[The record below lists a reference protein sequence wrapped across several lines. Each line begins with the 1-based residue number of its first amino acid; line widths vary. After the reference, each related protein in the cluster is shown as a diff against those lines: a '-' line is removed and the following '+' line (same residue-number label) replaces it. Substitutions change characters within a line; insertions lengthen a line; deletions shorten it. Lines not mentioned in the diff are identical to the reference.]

1 MIFVLQN
8 GWSPLNA
15 ASWKGHL
22 DVVKTLLEAGANINQ
37 ATKDGKTSLDLA
49 VERGHN
55 ETIQLLKT
63 YQNKLLLTHQAQL
76 ANERARIAEERATRV
91 EQELSETKLH
101 YEALLQQADEKAKRA
116 DKRAKQELLETKQ
129 HYDALQQQIRLQV
142 QLSEERVTRAEQ
154 ELLEIKRQRDA
165 MQQQTR
171 LQVQNAD
178 ERARRAEERATTAE
192 KEHLGTKQQ
201 RDAMQQQMRL
211 QVQRAGVRARRAEE
225 RATTAE
231 KEHLETKQQRDA
243 MQQQMRLQVQRAD
256 ERAKRAEERASTTEK
271 EHLETK
277 QQRDAMQQQMRLQ
290 VQRADERARWA
301 EERAS
306 TAEKEHLETK
316 QQRDAMQ
323 QQMRLQVQRADERAR
338 RAEERASTTEKE
350 HLETKQQRDAMQQQ
364 MRLQVQRADE
374 RARRA
379 EERASTAEKE
389 HLETKQQRDAMQQQ
403 IRLQVQRAD
412 ERARRAEERAS
423 TAEREHL
430 ETKQQRD
437 AMQQQIRL
445 QVQQADERAARADQ
459 QIPDYMKS
467 SWRVG
472 RDEIEETGEVPL
484 GVGGWGEV
492 RVATFRGARVA
503 AKFIHN
509 TIISPHNVNLF
520 LREMHMAA
528 SVRHPNLLLFIG
540 ASLDDNKP
548 VILTELMPTNL
559 RSIIVSIPHDHV
571 ITIGIDVARGLNYL
585 HLMRPDPIIHRDVSS
600 ANVLLE
606 PIRPGNWKAKVS
618 DYGSANFLSKVITM
632 GPGNPSYAAPESF
645 NPKLQSPKMDVYSY
659 GILLLEMATG
669 QFPDHKL
676 QAMQL
681 DTLPWQE
688 MAKMIRSSPEDLTP
702 ASSKCT
708 QLWIPHPPL
717 RHCPTLVSVSR
728 QLTSSNQMGSLE
740 LPAPNHGQEGAKQEL
755 YLHVSQAKFT
765 TAPDGVHHHYTQT
778 SSDIIHLLLWW
789 TGSGTKTKAEYPLDL
804 CLREA

>member
-1 MIFVLQN
+1 MYNCYFLQ
-8 GWSPLNA
+8 L
-15 ASWKGHL
+15 H
-22 DVVKTLLEAGANINQ
+22 
-37 ATKDGKTSLDLA
+37 
-49 VERGHN
+49 
-55 ETIQLLKT
+55 
-63 YQNKLLLTHQAQL
+63 LTHQAQL
-76 ANERARIAEERATRV
+76 ANERARIAEERATRI

-116 DKRAKQELLETKQ
+116 DKRANQELLETKQ
-129 HYDALQQQIRLQV
+129 QRDALQQQIRLQV
-142 QLSEERVTRAEQ
+142 QLSEERATRAEQ

-178 ERARRAEERATTAE
+178 ERARRAEERA
-192 KEHLGTKQQ
+192 
-201 RDAMQQQMRL
+201 
-211 QVQRAGVRARRAEE
+211 
-225 RATTAE
+225 
-231 KEHLETKQQRDA
+231 
-243 MQQQMRLQVQRAD
+243 
-256 ERAKRAEERASTTEK
+256 
-271 EHLETK
+271 
-277 QQRDAMQQQMRLQ
+277 
-290 VQRADERARWA
+290 
-301 EERAS
+301 S

-316 QQRDAMQ
+316 QQRDAM
-323 QQMRLQVQRADERAR
+323 E
-338 RAEERASTTEKE
+338 
-350 HLETKQQRDAMQQQ
+350 QQ

-403 IRLQVQRAD
+403 TRLQVHNAD
-412 ERARRAEERAS
+412 ERARRAEERAT
-423 TAEREHL
+423 TAEKEHL

-437 AMQQQIRL
+437 AMEQQIRL
-445 QVQQADERAARADQ
+445 QVQQADERAARAEQ

-467 SWRVG
+467 SWRVE
-472 RDEIEETGEVPL
+472 RDEIEETGEEPL

-509 TIISPHNVNLF
+509 AIISPHNINLF

-540 ASLDDNKP
+540 ALLDDNKP
-548 VILTELMPTNL
+548 VILTELMPKNL
-559 RSIIVSIPHDHV
+559 RSIIVALPRDHV
-571 ITIGIDVARGLNYL
+571 ITIGMDVARGLNYL

-600 ANVLLE
+600 ANALLE
-606 PIRPGNWKAKVS
+606 PIGPGNWKAKVS

-632 GPGNPSYAAPESF
+632 GPGNASYAAPESF

-688 MAKMIRSSPEDLTP
+688 MAMMIRRCICDDPASRPTMNDLLPDLT
-702 ASSKCT
+702 
-708 QLWIPHPPL
+708 
-717 RHCPTLVSVSR
+717 
-728 QLTSSNQMGSLE
+728 
-740 LPAPNHGQEGAKQEL
+740 
-755 YLHVSQAKFT
+755 
-765 TAPDGVHHHYTQT
+765 D
-778 SSDIIHLLLWW
+778 
-789 TGSGTKTKAEYPLDL
+789 LDK
-804 CLREA
+804 

>member
-1 MIFVLQN
+1 MPFVLQN
-8 GWSPLNA
+8 GCSPLNA
-15 ASWKGHL
+15 ASFHGHL
-22 DVVKTLLEAGANINQ
+22 DVVKTLLEAGANIDH
-37 ATKDGKTSLDLA
+37 ATKDGRTSLDLA
-49 VERGHN
+49 VAQSHKA
-55 ETIQLLKT
+55 TIQLLKT
-63 YQNKLLLTHQAQL
+63 YPNKLHLTHQAQL
-76 ANERARIAEERATRV
+76 ANERARIAEERATRI

-116 DKRAKQELLETKQ
+116 DKRANQELLETKQ

-154 ELLEIKRQRDA
+154 ELLEMKRQRDA

-192 KEHLGTKQQ
+192 KEHL
-201 RDAMQQQMRL
+201 
-211 QVQRAGVRARRAEE
+211 
-225 RATTAE
+225 
-231 KEHLETKQQRDA
+231 ETKQQRDA
-243 MQQQMRLQVQRAD
+243 MQQQMRLQVQQAD
-256 ERAKRAEERASTTEK
+256 ERARRAEERA
-271 EHLETK
+271 
-277 QQRDAMQQQMRLQ
+277 R
-290 VQRADERARWA
+290 
-301 EERAS
+301 
-306 TAEKEHLETK
+306 TAENEHLETK

-338 RAEERASTTEKE
+338 RAEERA
-350 HLETKQQRDAMQQQ
+350 R
-364 MRLQVQRADE
+364 
-374 RARRA
+374 
-379 EERASTAEKE
+379 TAEME

-403 IRLQVQRAD
+403 IRL
-412 ERARRAEERAS
+412 
-423 TAEREHL
+423 L
-430 ETKQQRD
+430 
-437 AMQQQIRL
+437 
-445 QVQQADERAARADQ
+445 VQQADERAARADQ

-467 SWRVG
+467 SWRVEQ
-472 RDEIEETGEVPL
+472 DEIEETGEEPL

-492 RVATFRGARVA
+492 RVAMFRGARVA

-509 TIISPHNVNLF
+509 AIISPHNINLF

-540 ASLDDNKP
+540 ATLDDNKP

-559 RSIIVSIPHDHV
+559 RSIIVALPQDHV

-606 PIRPGNWKAKVS
+606 PIGSDNWKAKVS

-632 GPGNPSYAAPESF
+632 VPGNPFYAAPESF

-688 MAKMIRSSPEDLTP
+688 MAVMIRRCICDDPASRPTMKDLLPDLT
-702 ASSKCT
+702 
-708 QLWIPHPPL
+708 
-717 RHCPTLVSVSR
+717 
-728 QLTSSNQMGSLE
+728 
-740 LPAPNHGQEGAKQEL
+740 
-755 YLHVSQAKFT
+755 
-765 TAPDGVHHHYTQT
+765 D
-778 SSDIIHLLLWW
+778 
-789 TGSGTKTKAEYPLDL
+789 LDK
-804 CLREA
+804 

>member
-1 MIFVLQN
+1 MMTFVLQN

-15 ASWKGHL
+15 ASDNGHL

-37 ATKDGKTSLDLA
+37 ANKDGRTSLDLA
-49 VERGHN
+49 VKQGHN

-63 YQNKLLLTHQAQL
+63 CPNKLHLTHQAQL
-76 ANERARIAEERATRV
+76 ANERARIAEERVTRI

-116 DKRAKQELLETKQ
+116 DKRANQELLETKQ

-142 QLSEERVTRAEQ
+142 QLLEERAKRAEQ

-192 KEHLGTKQQ
+192 KEHL
-201 RDAMQQQMRL
+201 
-211 QVQRAGVRARRAEE
+211 
-225 RATTAE
+225 
-231 KEHLETKQQRDA
+231 ETKQQRDA
-243 MQQQMRLQVQRAD
+243 MQQQTRIQVQNAG
-256 ERAKRAEERASTTEK
+256 ERARRAEERASTE
-271 EHLETK
+271 
-277 QQRDAMQQQMRLQ
+277 
-290 VQRADERARWA
+290 
-301 EERAS
+301 
-306 TAEKEHLETK
+306 EKEHLETK

-338 RAEERASTTEKE
+338 RAEERARTAEKE

-364 MRLQVQRADE
+364 MRLQVQ
-374 RARRA
+374 
-379 EERASTAEKE
+379 
-389 HLETKQQRDAMQQQ
+389 
-403 IRLQVQRAD
+403 
-412 ERARRAEERAS
+412 
-423 TAEREHL
+423 
-430 ETKQQRD
+430 
-437 AMQQQIRL
+437 
-445 QVQQADERAARADQ
+445 QADERAARAEQ

-467 SWRVG
+467 SWRVE
-472 RDEIEETGEVPL
+472 RDEIEETGEEPL

-492 RVATFRGARVA
+492 RVAKFRGVRVA

-509 TIISPHNVNLF
+509 AIISPHNINLF

-540 ASLDDNKP
+540 ASLDDKKP

-559 RSIIVSIPHDHV
+559 RSIIVALPQDHV
-571 ITIGIDVARGLNYL
+571 ITIGIDVAHGLNYL

-606 PIRPGNWKAKVS
+606 PIGPGNWKAKVS
-618 DYGSANFLSKVITM
+618 DYGSANFLSKVVTM
-632 GPGNPSYAAPESF
+632 VPGNPFYAAPESF

-688 MAKMIRSSPEDLTP
+688 MAMMIRRCICDDPASRPTMKDLLPDLT
-702 ASSKCT
+702 
-708 QLWIPHPPL
+708 
-717 RHCPTLVSVSR
+717 
-728 QLTSSNQMGSLE
+728 
-740 LPAPNHGQEGAKQEL
+740 
-755 YLHVSQAKFT
+755 
-765 TAPDGVHHHYTQT
+765 D
-778 SSDIIHLLLWW
+778 
-789 TGSGTKTKAEYPLDL
+789 LDK
-804 CLREA
+804 

>member
-1 MIFVLQN
+1 MPFVLQN

-15 ASWKGHL
+15 ASRNGHL
-22 DVVKTLLEAGANINQ
+22 DVVETLLEAGANINQ
-37 ATKDGKTSLDLA
+37 ADKDGKTSLDLA

-55 ETIQLLKT
+55 ETVQLLKT
-63 YQNKLLLTHQAQL
+63 LPSQAQL
-76 ANERARIAEERATRV
+76 ANERARIAEESATRV

-116 DKRAKQELLETKQ
+116 DMRANQELLETKQ

-142 QLSEERVTRAEQ
+142 QLSEERATRAEQ

-171 LQVQNAD
+171 LQVQHAD
-178 ERARRAEERATTAE
+178 ERAT
-192 KEHLGTKQQ
+192 
-201 RDAMQQQMRL
+201 
-211 QVQRAGVRARRAEE
+211 
-225 RATTAE
+225 
-231 KEHLETKQQRDA
+231 
-243 MQQQMRLQVQRAD
+243 
-256 ERAKRAEERASTTEK
+256 
-271 EHLETK
+271 
-277 QQRDAMQQQMRLQ
+277 
-290 VQRADERARWA
+290 
-301 EERAS
+301 
-306 TAEKEHLETK
+306 
-316 QQRDAMQ
+316 
-323 QQMRLQVQRADERAR
+323 
-338 RAEERASTTEKE
+338 
-350 HLETKQQRDAMQQQ
+350 
-364 MRLQVQRADE
+364 
-374 RARRA
+374 RA

-403 IRLQVQRAD
+403 IRLQVQQ
-412 ERARRAEERAS
+412 
-423 TAEREHL
+423 T
-430 ETKQQRD
+430 
-437 AMQQQIRL
+437 
-445 QVQQADERAARADQ
+445 DERAARADQ
-459 QIPDYMKS
+459 HIPDYMKS
-467 SWRVG
+467 SWRVE
-472 RDEIEETGEVPL
+472 RDEIEETGEEPL

-492 RVATFRGARVA
+492 RVAMFRGARVA

-509 TIISPHNVNLF
+509 AIVSPHNINLF

-559 RSIIVSIPHDHV
+559 RSIIVALPRDHV

-606 PIRPGNWKAKVS
+606 PIGSGNWKAKVS

-632 GPGNPSYAAPESF
+632 GSGNASYAAPESF

-688 MAKMIRSSPEDLTP
+688 MAMMIRRCICDDPASRPTMKDLLPDLT
-702 ASSKCT
+702 
-708 QLWIPHPPL
+708 
-717 RHCPTLVSVSR
+717 
-728 QLTSSNQMGSLE
+728 
-740 LPAPNHGQEGAKQEL
+740 
-755 YLHVSQAKFT
+755 
-765 TAPDGVHHHYTQT
+765 D
-778 SSDIIHLLLWW
+778 
-789 TGSGTKTKAEYPLDL
+789 LDK
-804 CLREA
+804 